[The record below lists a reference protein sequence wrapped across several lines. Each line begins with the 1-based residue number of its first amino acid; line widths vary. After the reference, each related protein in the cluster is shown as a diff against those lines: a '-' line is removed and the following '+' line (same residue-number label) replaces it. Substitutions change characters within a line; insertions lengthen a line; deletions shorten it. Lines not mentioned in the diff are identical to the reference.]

1 MSSQPTY
8 YQDREDSLGG
18 TREELLEVLLQIEDK
33 CYPWNPANRESEA
46 FFAELELNLLPDW
59 QDEPETQSSSEAL
72 FNQMHEKW
80 AALSVSTAD
89 TLEQSLSER
98 FANFIPQAWL
108 VAIANRACATFST
121 NLSFAEQLVQC
132 VKPLLPNW
140 TDEDLFVMARPLAY
154 AMRGNSTPSRS
165 VEWTELS
172 QMEQVRLSLT
182 VAHSALIQL
191 QEDTENL
198 DPF

>member
-8 YQDREDSLGG
+8 YEDREDALSG
-18 TREELLEVLLQIEDK
+18 TREELLEALLFEDK
-33 CYPWNPANRESEA
+33 CYPWNPAAPESEA

-59 QDEPETQSSSEAL
+59 QEEEPTQSNSEAL

-89 TLEQSLSER
+89 SLEQSLSER

-108 VAIANRACATFST
+108 VAIASRARTTIST
-121 NLSFAEQLVQC
+121 NLSLAEQLVQC
-132 VKPLLPNW
+132 VKPLLPSW
-140 TDEDLFVMARPLAY
+140 TDEDLFVLARPLAY
-154 AMRGNSTPSRS
+154 AMRGNATPTRS

-191 QEDTENL
+191 QDNTENL
-198 DPF
+198 DSF